1 MHVDYTCKEQTTHAW
16 CTSRQICHAWCTAD
30 PWARCALRKNPHAR
44 CTRACKGGARVHE
57 LGHAPP
63 LLTPKF
69 NSLLTKLECAFLAR
83 FFAHPWFMN
92 EQNSWIFALNH
103 CSIYDNDTSIQLIK
117 VHIYH
122 RRNCLTM
129 CWNVVFEFN
138 VLVNI
143 NSTHTI
149 IHLNLMIQN
158 QWSMIHENKHWSKA
172 KVDTKFAKCAIIG
185 HCSHSVVNSLLKSSR
200 MMPQSLQMSM
210 IITEYLLELFVV

>member
-1 MHVDYTCKEQTTHAW
+1 MQPW
-16 CTSRQICHAWCTAD
+16 CTVG
-30 PWARCALRKNPHAR
+30 KNPYAR

-83 FFAHPWFMN
+83 FFAQPWFMN

-143 NSTHTI
+143 NSTHPI
-149 IHLNLMIQN
+149 IHLNLLLFMKTSI
-158 QWSMIHENKHWSKA
+158 ELWSKA
-172 KVDTKFAKCAIIG
+172 KVDTKIAECAIIG
-185 HCSHSVVNSLLKSSR
+185 HCSHSVVNNLLKSSR

-210 IITEYLLELFVV
+210 IITEYLPELFVV